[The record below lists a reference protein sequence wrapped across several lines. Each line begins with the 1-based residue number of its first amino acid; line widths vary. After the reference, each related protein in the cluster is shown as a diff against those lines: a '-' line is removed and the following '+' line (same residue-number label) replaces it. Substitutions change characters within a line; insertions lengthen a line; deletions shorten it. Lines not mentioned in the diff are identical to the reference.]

1 MVLIEYLASTNVFLG
16 GSKAATPVS
25 RNGGCLGLRQG
36 KKQQVPV
43 EEPAF
48 KTGRIHNTTVNGG
61 RQRSVNFDAN
71 TTLSD

>member
-1 MVLIEYLASTNVFLG
+1 MEYLASTNVFLG

-36 KKQQVPV
+36 NKQQVPV

-48 KTGRIHNTTVNGG
+48 KTGRIHDTTVNGG
-61 RQRSVNFDAN
+61 RQCSVNFGTN
-71 TTLSD
+71 TL